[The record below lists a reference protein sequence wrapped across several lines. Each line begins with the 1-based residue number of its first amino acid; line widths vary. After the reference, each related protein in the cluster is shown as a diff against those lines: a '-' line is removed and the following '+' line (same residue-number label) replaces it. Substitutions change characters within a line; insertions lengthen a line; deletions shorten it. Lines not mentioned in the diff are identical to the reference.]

1 MTEVPVGTTCVL
13 PLAVA
18 ICLLASAPTTA
29 GDAQRAPDLPA
40 YSAQEQA
47 RPPEPPADSKK
58 KKKKKEKKA
67 EEKAA
72 KEAAKDEVR
81 MEWKTGPSLRLGRH
95 GRVDFKLLFQ
105 GDLRHTDQ
113 DLEEA
118 GGTFDAP
125 RHQVGIKGNL
135 FKVVEFEVMK
145 EVGGSEQPWRDVY
158 VNVRP
163 LTAVQ
168 VQAGKFK
175 IPFSMD
181 QLTARHSLDFVYR
194 TLAGETL
201 APNRD
206 TGVMV
211 HGSVWNRFVRYQA
224 GAFQGNGENSPSL
237 EYPPLRPGELPD
249 APSKRSAA
257 GRLRVRP
264 LAPFHPAKYFET
276 LEFGA
281 SLMRSQVPE
290 GTNHLHGKTLFGT
303 KIFGRQ
309 YYVNGA
315 RDRRSYEFSW
325 TPGPASIR
333 AEYIKVDE
341 AREGV
346 GSGDATS
353 LDNTL
358 LPLPSSGWYVSGSF
372 AVTGENKESG
382 IEPRRPFLQGGFGAI
397 ELAARYERIEFGLG
411 NGSDLPSDSPRAE
424 YTYLNG
430 EKILTLGVNWYVNR
444 FVKVQLNGIK
454 ETVDDP
460 ATSPIPGQPSVWTV
474 AVRFQW
480 YM

>member
-1 MTEVPVGTTCVL
+1 VGTTCVL
-13 PLAVA
+13 PLALAIGLFAPAPAVA
-18 ICLLASAPTTA
+18 GGLPAPDRLALAS
-29 GDAQRAPDLPA
+29 
-40 YSAQEQA
+40 QEQVQDPA
-47 RPPEPPADSKK
+47 KPADSATKQKK
-58 KKKKKEKKA
+58 KEKKEKKA

-81 MEWKTGPSLRLGRH
+81 MEWETGPSLRLGRK
-95 GRVDFKLLFQ
+95 GRIDFKLLLQ
-105 GDLRHTDQ
+105 GDLRSSDQ

-118 GGTFDAP
+118 GGAFDFP
-125 RHQVGIKGNL
+125 RHQAGVKGNL

-145 EVGGSEQPWRDVY
+145 ELADGPWRDVY

-163 LTAVQ
+163 IPAAQVQ
-168 VQAGKFK
+168 VGKFK
-175 IPFSMD
+175 VPFSMD
-181 QLTARHSLDFVYR
+181 QLTARHSLDFIYR

-206 TGVMV
+206 KGVMV

-224 GAFQGNGENSPSL
+224 GVFQGDGENTPSV

-249 APSKRSAA
+249 SPSKRSAA
-257 GRLRVRP
+257 GRLRIRP
-264 LAPFHPAKYFET
+264 LAPFKLPKYFES

-281 SLMRSQVPE
+281 SMMKSEIPE
-290 GTNHLHGKTLFGT
+290 GANHLHGQTLFGT
-303 KIFGRQ
+303 KIFKRQ

-315 RDRRSYEFSW
+315 RDRRSYEASW
-325 TPGPASIR
+325 TPGPVSLR

-346 GSGDATS
+346 GSGDSTS

-358 LPLPSSGWYVSGSF
+358 LPLPSTGWYVSGTW
-372 AVTGENKESG
+372 AITGEKKESG
-382 IEPRRPFLQGGFGAI
+382 IEPRRPFLQGGYGAI
-397 ELAARYERIEFGLG
+397 EVAARYEKIAFGLG
-411 NGSDLPSDSPRAE
+411 KGSELPSDSPRAE
-424 YTYLNG
+424 YTVQNG

-444 FVKVQLNGIK
+444 FVKLQLNGIK
-454 ETVDDP
+454 ETVDNP

-474 AVRFQW
+474 AFRLQF